1 MVGVAEEGNQRKLF
15 GIATTSLPIVR
26 GAKRRPAFHYVRI
39 ARAAV
44 RQGLDVCLFDPH
56 HVNWQ
61 TATVNGY
68 VPERAQV
75 PEGNWVKRTL
85 PLPDVIYENVYV
97 HLAIRGY
104 SATLR
109 TQAKRHHIPLFNPM
123 LPGKWKM
130 IAVLR
135 QAGLS
140 DATPETE
147 RVVSSE
153 QVIHRVNEWQTAYVK
168 PIGGYGGMNVYRI
181 EQLRADQ
188 YRVSA
193 DRRGAEGGKWRKVMS
208 ESQLRTWLRRR
219 IGGYLVQR
227 GLKLLSIGGRKVD
240 FRVVLHRDEHGEWQ
254 LVGIVPKVAAPDGV
268 VTNII
273 AGGERVPLSRLAQMA
288 EADGKAI
295 PLDALE
301 ARARAIARAL
311 SRRYP
316 TTALVGFDMA
326 VEEDGSVKMIEMNPK
341 PARSLLEG
349 TMLARLAEYQAGFAK
364 FLTK

>member
-1 MVGVAEEGNQRKLF
+1 MAEEGNKRKLL
-15 GIATTSLPIVR
+15 GIATTSLPSVR
-26 GAKRRPAFHYVRI
+26 GGIRRPAPHYVRI
-39 ARAAV
+39 ARAAA
-44 RQGLDVCLFDPH
+44 RMGMDVCLFDPH

-61 TATVNGY
+61 TGSVSGY
-68 VPERAQV
+68 MPERPQV
-75 PEGNWVKRTL
+75 PEGNWVKRTMR
-85 PLPDVIYENVYV
+85 LPDVIYENVYV

-109 TQAKRHHIPLFNPM
+109 EQAKRHQIPLFNPM

-130 IAVLR
+130 ISVLR
-135 QAGLS
+135 QAGMS

-147 RVVSSE
+147 RIASSE

-181 EQLRADQ
+181 ERLHADR

-193 DRRGAEGGKWRKVMS
+193 DRRGSHGGKWRKVMS
-208 ESQLRTWLRRR
+208 DAQLRTWLRPRV
-219 IGGYLVQR
+219 GGYLLQR
-227 GLKLLSIGGRKVD
+227 GLQLLTVGGRKVD

-254 LVGIVPKVAAPDGV
+254 LVGMVPKVAAPDGV

-273 AGGERVPLSRLAQMA
+273 AGGERVPMSRLVQMA
-288 EADGKAI
+288 EADGKTI
-295 PLDALE
+295 PLEALE
-301 ARARAIARAL
+301 TRARAIARAL

-341 PARSLLEG
+341 PARSLLDG
-349 TMLARLAEYQAGFAK
+349 PMLAKLADYQAGFAK
-364 FLTK
+364 FLAK